1 MFNVNDE
8 KKIYYQKNRKFDCCR
23 NNFDIKTDEKILF
36 EYGSERK
43 KKLNIPQP
51 QEVCMFVLINNYL

>member
-1 MFNVNDE
+1 MTRKRFII
-8 KKIYYQKNRKFDCCR
+8 KKKRKFDFCR

-43 KKLNIPQP
+43 KKLKIQPP
-51 QEVCMFVLINNYL
+51 QEVCMFVLIINNYL